1 MGTKLLNTLAGVATV
16 LALAVTSSGAFAQ
29 SASKPPD
36 MTPPDKYGPP
46 INGGNPPQGQTQPAP
61 GDDSGS
67 LSNHLSGSGGVVTP
81 PPTGD
86 KGVIPPP
93 DAGPNAM
100 PVIPPDN
107 SNGNGNTQP
116 K

>member
-1 MGTKLLNTLAGVATV
+1 MRTTFINALARAATV
-16 LALAVTSSGAFAQ
+16 LALAAASTGAFAQ
-29 SASKPPD
+29 SANKPPD

-46 INGGNPPQGQTQPAP
+46 VTGVNPPQGS
-61 GDDSGS
+61 DDSGS

-100 PVIPPDN
+100 PVIPPN
-107 SNGNGNTQP
+107 APNGNGNTEP

>member
-1 MGTKLLNTLAGVATV
+1 MGTKLLNTFAGVATV
-16 LALAVTSSGAFAQ
+16 LALAATSSGAFAQ
-29 SASKPPD
+29 SANKPPD

-46 INGGNPPQGQTQPAP
+46 INGGNPPQAQSAP
-61 GDDSGS
+61 GDDGGS
-67 LSNHLSGSGGVVTP
+67 LSNHLAGSGGMVTP

-100 PVIPPDN
+100 PVIPPN
-107 SNGNGNTQP
+107 APNGNGTTQP

>member
-29 SASKPPD
+29 SAKPPD

-46 INGGNPPQGQTQPAP
+46 INGGNPPQGQTHPAP
-61 GDDSGS
+61 GDDSGL

-100 PVIPPDN
+100 PVIPPSN